1 MKLLRDMKSEGTRLD
16 GRLYRSSMNALR
28 DSGLQVEAKWLQK
41 YFAKMFKRYIYI
53 YIYILIASLINSVY
67 QIKFLLYDIAF
78 YHWNQMNCYK
88 TLFYFVLR

>member
-1 MKLLRDMKSEGTRLD
+1 M

-53 YIYILIASLINSVY
+53 YILIASLINSVY
-67 QIKFLLYDIAF
+67 QIKI
-78 YHWNQMNCYK
+78 
-88 TLFYFVLR
+88 FVV